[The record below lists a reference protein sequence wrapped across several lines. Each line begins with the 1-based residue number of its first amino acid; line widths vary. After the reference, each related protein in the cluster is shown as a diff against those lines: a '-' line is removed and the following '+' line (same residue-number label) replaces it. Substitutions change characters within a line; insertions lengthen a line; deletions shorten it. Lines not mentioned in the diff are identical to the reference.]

1 MRCILIWSAIEL
13 YLYKCPIAVDLSH
26 TNCTVVHTATYD
38 AEFMTMCTS
47 PIGLPE
53 TTTQMPMEIDTTLPP
68 ESSPALPS
76 GTAPSPSP
84 THGPTTAQTN
94 LSTLWSP
101 SPSSQTDLS
110 RKTTLAPSHA
120 QWSTTTVRP
129 MSNPSPT
136 PSSVHDNDV
145 FIPPSPSPRPLPL
158 AGIQTASPPTSTNTL
173 SMIAIVVSSVSI
185 ALMVMGSIV
194 FYRKYALHQTRKV
207 VRPSQVNLDP
217 SEDPKNVETNTRK
230 PLRDKA
236 WHIVDMKRAVHS
248 VPKGTV
254 PSVPLREKRS
264 TRGALPPRGA
274 LSQGKPTVR
283 VKRAAPDPPSIEKPA
298 APTLGIHLPVVRRD
312 TKVIGA
318 VHQMAKK
325 FDPNHQPKKT
335 INDNG

>member
-13 YLYKCPIAVDLSH
+13 YLYKCPISADLGH

-47 PIGLPE
+47 PIARPE
-53 TTTQMPMEIDTTLPP
+53 TTTQMPTEIDTTLPP
-68 ESSPALPS
+68 ESSPTLPP
-76 GTAPSPSP
+76 GTVPSPSP
-84 THGPTTAQTN
+84 PHEPTTAQTN
-94 LSTLWSP
+94 SSTQWSP
-101 SPSSQTDLS
+101 SPSSQIDLS
-110 RKTTLAPSHA
+110 GKTTLFPSPA

-136 PSSVHDNDV
+136 PSSVHETDV
-145 FIPPSPSPRPLPL
+145 FIPPTTPTTPPRPLPL

-173 SMIAIVVSSVSI
+173 SIVAIVVSTVSI
-185 ALMVMGSIV
+185 ILMAIGGIL
-194 FYRKYALHQTRKV
+194 FYRKYAVHQTRKV

-217 SEDPKNVETNTRK
+217 RGDDPPKGVEMNRRK

-248 VPKGTV
+248 APKRAA
-254 PSVPLREKRS
+254 PSVPLKEKP
-264 TRGALPPRGA
+264 TPRG
-274 LSQGKPTVR
+274 KPST
-283 VKRAAPDPPSIEKPA
+283 SSTEKPA
-298 APTLGIHLPVVRRD
+298 VPSLATQPPVVRRD
-312 TKVIGA
+312 TKPIRTASMAIGA

-335 INDNG
+335 IND